1 MDTPGSAGVKVC
13 PMLPSLAPLKDS
25 VITVHWM
32 SIISLFRSHCK
43 RLRELTK
50 AKAGSQTERQGRNFP
65 AYITQETGR
74 RSQEAPVY
82 QPCACGQGAEG
93 ILSCYPLRESTQRGH
108 VATGCQAGGPGRA
121 LPFLALGVPRSRSL
135 KDHPVASV
143 VLNAELGVRKLS

>member
-1 MDTPGSAGVKVC
+1 MLGHRVDTPGSAGVKAC

-65 AYITQETGR
+65 AYITRKRGG
-74 RSQEAPVY
+74 EA
-82 QPCACGQGAEG
+82 
-93 ILSCYPLRESTQRGH
+93 
-108 VATGCQAGGPGRA
+108 
-121 LPFLALGVPRSRSL
+121 
-135 KDHPVASV
+135 
-143 VLNAELGVRKLS
+143 RKLQCTSLVPLDRELRVSYPASPRGSQHKGAM